1 MHSGCAWNDL
11 GICEVLCIEHFCVV
25 EINGIHENKG
35 QCHAKSRYTLHAL
48 RIRTRSGSAAQRK
61 SRNFNLGSPKLPQL
75 LGSTRPAAA

>member
-35 QCHAKSRYTLHAL
+35 TVSCKIKEHHLAS
-48 RIRTRSGSAAQRK
+48 
-61 SRNFNLGSPKLPQL
+61 
-75 LGSTRPAAA
+75 